1 MLLFILKVL
10 WDAKS
15 AFRELKGDFSLLW
28 PSTPLGKRLGR
39 EVADLVFCLVHETA
53 VVKECMALWLPA
65 CRWKPQSTPSRFSLA
80 WCA

>member
-15 AFRELKGDFSLLW
+15 AFRELKGDFALLW

-39 EVADLVFCLVHETA
+39 EVADLVFCLVHETGSGQRVYGSVA
-53 VVKECMALWLPA
+53 SSV
-65 CRWKPQSTPSRFSLA
+65 SLEA
-80 WCA
+80 TEHTVQV